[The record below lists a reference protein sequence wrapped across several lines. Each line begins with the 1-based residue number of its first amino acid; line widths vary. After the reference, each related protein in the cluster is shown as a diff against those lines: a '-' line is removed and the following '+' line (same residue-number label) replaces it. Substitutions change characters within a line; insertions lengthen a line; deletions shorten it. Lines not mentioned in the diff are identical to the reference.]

1 MDKEKKHSSISKTV
15 DKALRILD
23 LFSTMKKEMGIVE
36 IARNVK
42 VNTSTVQRI
51 VNTLYR
57 HNYLQQHS
65 GNARYKLGL
74 KLLEVSNQVL
84 AGIDLRQ
91 TARPFLEQL
100 RDRTGETIHLMIMD
114 GSRGVYIDALESPQR
129 IRVASAIGTREE
141 LHCSSIGK
149 ALLAFSTEKEVGR
162 IIETQGLRRKTPHTI
177 TDPNEFKEQ
186 LVQIRKRGYA
196 VDDEEGQIGTRCI
209 GASIFDHTGKNV
221 AAISI
226 AAPSYRLDQQKIE
239 QFTPIVT
246 EIANK
251 ISKNLGNIEKKHY
264 RK

>member
-1 MDKEKKHSSISKTV
+1 MDKEKRYSSISKTV

-23 LFSTMKKEMGIVE
+23 LFSTVKKEMGIVE

-51 VNTLYR
+51 VNTLCR
-57 HNYLQQHS
+57 HNYLQQNS
-65 GNARYKLGL
+65 ENARYRLGL
-74 KLLEVSNQVL
+74 KLLEVSNRFL
-84 AGIDLRQ
+84 AEMDLRQ
-91 TARPFLEQL
+91 SARPFLEQL
-100 RDRTGETIHLMIMD
+100 RDRTGETVHLMIRD
-114 GSRGVYIDALESPQR
+114 GSRGVYIDAIESPQR
-129 IRVASAIGTREE
+129 IRVASIIGTREE

-149 ALLAFSTEKEVGR
+149 ALLAFSTQEEIER
-162 IIETQGLRRKTPHTI
+162 IIEAQGLRRKTPYTI

-186 LVQIRKRGYA
+186 LVQIRKHGYA
-196 VDDEEGQIGTRCI
+196 VDNEEGQIGTRCI

-239 QFTPIVT
+239 QFAPIVI

-251 ISKNLGNIEKKHY
+251 ISKNLGNIEKRHY
-264 RK
+264 R